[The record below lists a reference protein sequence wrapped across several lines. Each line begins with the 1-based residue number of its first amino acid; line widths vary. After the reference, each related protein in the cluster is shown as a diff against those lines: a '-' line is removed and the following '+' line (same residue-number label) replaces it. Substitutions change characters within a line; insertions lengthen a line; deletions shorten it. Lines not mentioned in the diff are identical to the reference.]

1 MKIRRSVLLISA
13 MISLMLIN
21 SCTKEQTCTVSEKE
35 GVKVYKNKNLP
46 SVEKL
51 DFNPV
56 KLFEI
61 KNDSTDENYISYS
74 DFDIINFDSAGNIF
88 IAEGVGYPRINK
100 YDRNGNYIKTFV
112 KQGKGPGEVSQIF
125 STTIKNDTVYV
136 GNYENASILLFNTAG
151 EFLENIQPEG
161 FYAQFKPVG
170 KDKFVCKT
178 YRFKE
183 IEGKYEIT
191 FEIVLVNNRFQ
202 TLKVLDQLV
211 FMNGDVGLPDTWIY
225 IVVSKDR
232 IFIPVNDQNIYKI
245 NVFDH
250 EGNLIEEIYKNY
262 ASIPFSVEEYEKM
275 EYYLKKTNQGGIK
288 RNMMKRKRSVVG
300 VFSDKNG
307 NLLVQPA
314 VDTSKGNT
322 EGMYMDFFKDGVY
335 LNSYMLKTDKPYYQC
350 DFETFIHFNGDRMYK
365 YDTDRNVLEVYEY

>member
-1 MKIRRSVLLISA
+1 MGKPLLVIIS
-13 MISLMLIN
+13 MISLMLFI
-21 SCTKEQTCTVSEKE
+21 SCTKEQTCTVTEKD
-35 GVKVYKNKNLP
+35 GVKTYKNKNIP
-46 SVEKL
+46 TVEKL

-74 DFDIINFDSAGNIF
+74 DFDIINFDSKGNIY
-88 IAEGVGYPRINK
+88 IAEGVGSPKINK
-100 YDRNGNYIKTFV
+100 YDKAGNYIKTFV

-136 GNYENASILLFNTAG
+136 GNYENSSILLFNTDG
-151 EFLENIQPEG
+151 EFLENIQPDG

-183 IEGKYEIT
+183 IDGRYEIT

-202 TLKVLDQLV
+202 PLKVLDQLV
-211 FMNGDVGLPDTWIY
+211 YMDGDIGLPDTWIY

-232 IFIPVNDQNIYKI
+232 IYIPVNDQNINKI

-262 ASIPFSVEEYEKM
+262 ASIAFSDEEYKKM
-275 EYYLKKTNQGGIK
+275 EYFLKKTSQGEIK
-288 RNMMKRKRSVVG
+288 RNMMKKKRSVVG
-300 VFSDKNG
+300 VFSDKYG

-314 VDTSKGNT
+314 IDTSKGNT
-322 EGMYMDFFKDGVY
+322 EGMYFDFFKDGVY
-335 LNSYMLKTDKPYYQC
+335 LNSYLLKTDKPYYQC
-350 DFETFIHFNGDRMYK
+350 DFDTFIHFSGDRLYK
-365 YDTDRNVLEVYEY
+365 YDTNTNVLEVFEY